1 MWIISELQNSAS
13 GCCLAFAWFFAN
25 FSLALLIKKACTS
38 IKIREIQVQTSKQA
52 SKQIHKKIK
61 SGDILDRLNER
72 FSERKILNKKN
83 NHCKFQIKRDHLI
96 STYAKLSEK
105 PTFLTP

>member
-13 GCCLAFAWFFAN
+13 GCCLAFAWFWKR
-25 FSLALLIKKACTS
+25 STS

-52 SKQIHKKIK
+52 SKQINKKTK